1 MRDKMIESEFKTK
14 AQELIKLM
22 VDTIADKEYT
32 KLVSSIP
39 PKSSW
44 ASFIDTEQTSE
55 NACLGFG
62 KWLIEQLA
70 MWEEYEDKKFAVDHF
85 QKSCMEDIDAMDEA
99 RLEIDN
105 RDIVCY
111 RPTSF
116 GEELDFWFEIEFF
129 TEDGQIKAVFDV
141 NI

>member
-1 MRDKMIESEFKTK
+1 MKSGFKTK
-14 AQELIKLM
+14 VQELIKAM
-22 VDTIADKEYT
+22 VDTIADKEYE
-32 KLVSSIP
+32 KLVLSIP
-39 PKSSW
+39 PKLSW
-44 ASFIDTEQTSE
+44 ASFIDAEQTTE

-62 KWLIEQLA
+62 KWLVGQLA
-70 MWEEYEDKKFAVDHF
+70 MWEEDEDKKFAVDRF
-85 QKSCMEDIDAMDEA
+85 RKNCMKEIGDKDETK
-99 RLEIDN
+99 LEN
-105 RDIVCY
+105 GNKFTVRY

>member
-1 MRDKMIESEFKTK
+1 MTDSGFKIK
-14 AQELIKLM
+14 AQELIRSM

-32 KLVSSIP
+32 KLVSNIP
-39 PKSSW
+39 PKLSW
-44 ASFIDTEQTSE
+44 ASFIDADPTLE

-62 KWLIEQLA
+62 QWLDEQLA
-70 MWEEYEDKKFAVDHF
+70 MWEEDQEKKFVVDHF
-85 QKSCMEDIDAMDEA
+85 QRSCMEEINES
-99 RLEIDN
+99 RLEANN
-105 RDIVCY
+105 RDMVCY

-129 TEDGQIKAVFDV
+129 LERGQLAAVFDV